1 MGNVS
6 HIVPS
11 IHPMVAVA
19 PRGVGIHTE
28 RFADYAAS
36 AEGDAG
42 VMDGAKAMAMT
53 AIDLWASPNHLS
65 QLGAAFAEVP
75 A

>member
-1 MGNVS
+1 
-6 HIVPS
+6 
-11 IHPMVAVA
+11 
-19 PRGVGIHTE
+19 
-28 RFADYAAS
+28 
-36 AEGDAG
+36 
-42 VMDGAKAMAMT
+42 MDGAKAMAMT